1 MVSLAT
7 LVKELK
13 TLRKGRG
20 VFTGDIHRRV
30 GPGLRAACEVTE
42 NDGPGEI
49 RRKVAARLE
58 NFAAD
63 LPPDLCTAITV
74 GFALGTETRF
84 PHYEDRVERVAQ
96 ELRCLPRTARRR
108 IDEGVQH
115 IAELIAE
122 SLARTEYSAQAISW
136 HTTELC
142 VEVALDGPGPEIV
155 EHRRVVSHR
164 DHLTELDLA
173 VTLASAGGHPEVRQD
188 DLRVDV
194 VYGGTL
200 AKQRMESSERVGF
213 VLVPPSPLARG
224 EAHVFACQ
232 YSFAGERGLRQ
243 HLVCVPRYPCDLF
256 DLRVRFGAAHRVWL
270 VHGTFQRDVDDH
282 RSPGEELPVD
292 PAGEVHVRF
301 RDLSPGLAYGLRWAR
316 TDGGG
321 RLD

>member
-20 VFTGDIHRRV
+20 VFAGDIHRRV

-49 RRKVAARLE
+49 RRKVAVRLE
-58 NFAAD
+58 NLAAA
-63 LPPDLCTAITV
+63 LPPDLRTAIMV
-74 GFALGTETRF
+74 GFAIGSETRF
-84 PHYEDRVERVAQ
+84 PRYEDRVERVAH

-142 VEVALDGPGPEIV
+142 VEVALDLPRPEIV
-155 EHRRVVSHR
+155 EHRRVISHR
-164 DHLTELDLA
+164 DDPT
-173 VTLASAGGHPEVRQD
+173 VPLASAGGYPDVRQD
-188 DLRVDV
+188 DLLVDV
-194 VYGGTL
+194 GYGGTL
-200 AKQRMESSERVGF
+200 EKRGMESNERVRF
-213 VLVPPSPLARG
+213 VVWL
-224 EAHVFACQ
+224 
-232 YSFAGERGLRQ
+232 
-243 HLVCVPRYPCDLF
+243 PRYPCDLF
-256 DLRVRFGAAHRVWL
+256 DLRVRCGAVHRVWL

>member
-1 MVSLAT
+1 
-7 LVKELK
+7 
-13 TLRKGRG
+13 
-20 VFTGDIHRRV
+20 
-30 GPGLRAACEVTE
+30 VTE

-58 NFAAD
+58 NVAAA
-63 LPPDLCTAITV
+63 LPPDLRTAVTI
-74 GFALGTETRF
+74 GFALGAETRF
-84 PHYEDRVERVAQ
+84 PLYEARVERVAQ
-96 ELRCLPRTARRR
+96 ELKCLPRTARRR

-142 VEVALDGPGPEIV
+142 VEVALDRPRPEIV
-155 EHRRVVSHR
+155 EHRRVISHR
-164 DHLTELDLA
+164 DDLTELDLA
-173 VTLASAGGHPEVRQD
+173 VTLASAGGYPDVRQD
-188 DLRVDV
+188 DLLVDV

-200 AKQRMESSERVGF
+200 GRQGMESSEHVGF
-213 VLVPPSPLARG
+213 VA
-224 EAHVFACQ
+224 
-232 YSFAGERGLRQ
+232 
-243 HLVCVPRYPCDLF
+243 CVPRCPCDLF

-270 VHGTFQRDVDDH
+270 VHGTFQRDADDH